1 MSVRLTVDVPEAVLD
16 DIDRAVAEGRF
27 PTREAAVQA
36 ALRVL
41 ADPEVSGGLSYR
53 QHPPTLDEL
62 RARRDEIFAIAA
74 RWGATN
80 VRVFG
85 SVARGEATDGADV
98 DLLVDL
104 EPERT
109 LLDLG
114 GLLMDLRDLLGVPV
128 DVGTDV
134 KPRIRERVLAEAV
147 PL

>member
-36 ALRVL
+36 ALRAL
-41 ADPEVSGGLSYR
+41 ADPEVSGRLCYR
-53 QHPPTLDEL
+53 EHPPTLDEL
-62 RARRDEIFAIAA
+62 RARRDEILAIAT
-74 RWGATN
+74 RWGASN

-134 KPRIRERVLAEAV
+134 KPRMRERVLAEAV

>member
-1 MSVRLTVDVPEAVLD
+1 MSVRLTVDVPDAVLD
-16 DIDRAVAEGRF
+16 DIDRVVAEGRF

-36 ALRVL
+36 ALRAL
-41 ADPEVSGGLSYR
+41 ADPEISGRLSYR
-53 QHPPTLDEL
+53 EQPPTLDEL
-62 RARRDEIFAIAA
+62 RAKRDEILAIAG

-104 EPERT
+104 EPDRT

-114 GLLMDLRDLLGVPV
+114 GLLMDLRDLLGVAV

>member
-1 MSVRLTVDVPEAVLD
+1 MSVRLNVDVPEAVLG
-16 DIDRAVAEGRF
+16 DIDQAVAEGRF

-36 ALRVL
+36 ALRAL
-41 ADPEVSGGLSYR
+41 ADPEVSERLSYR
-53 QHPPTLDEL
+53 EHPPTLDEL
-62 RARRDEIFAIAA
+62 RARRDEILAVAA
-74 RWGATN
+74 SWGATN

-104 EPERT
+104 ERERT

-114 GLLMDLRDLLGVPV
+114 GLVMDLRDLLGVPV